1 MTKHLLFCYILVIFV
16 CFPLKIS
23 SANIQQVSQ
32 IKPGFQATEKEWE
45 NHNGM
50 FLISKN
56 STFSFGF
63 YTSVD
68 APFFV
73 LVVMHIF
80 SSTVIW
86 TANRGVLVDN
96 SAKFVFDKNGNT
108 YLHNTTS
115 VIWSSNTT
123 NLGVT
128 SMELKDNGNLV
139 LLSKNQTIVWQSFD
153 QPTDTLVLGQSF
165 SEKMSLKSF
174 PYELNL
180 HYHLM
185 FKSGDLVLF
194 AGYRTPQV
202 YWIMSNDTRKSVR
215 KPGGKVSSATLMG
228 NSWNFFD
235 EKGELHWQFNISE
248 QYDPNALWAAVLG
261 STGTIEFYNL
271 QEAKSDIAESFKI
284 PSGSCTTPSS
294 CSPFKSCFLENL
306 CQCPV
311 VLSSFTDCKPR
322 IPPFCDKNNNNNNVT
337 EISPPVH
344 LLDVGSRFDYPALGY
359 TKPHQKSSISE
370 CKSACLHN
378 CSCITMFYE
387 NSSRSCFMFGTI
399 GSLRQPGVGATGYYL
414 FVKVL
419 NEIGSNNNTDSK
431 GLLLPAKGNG
441 YDVRSTIII
450 FVIVIGTIL
459 IVSGLIGCGFW
470 YYRENRGSLVL
481 EPSREEAMGEDSF
494 YDTMTG
500 VPIRYSYND
509 LDVATKN
516 FSVKLGQGGFGSVY
530 LGLLDDGTKLAV
542 KKLEGVGQGKKEF
555 RAEVSII
562 GSVHHVHLV
571 KLKGFCAE
579 GVNHRLLVYEYMENG
594 SLDRWIFSKNNDQG
608 KFFLD
613 WEKRF
618 NIALGTAKGLAYLH
632 DMCDV
637 KIIHCDIKPE
647 NVLLDENFVA
657 KVSDFGLAKLM
668 NKEQSHIVATLRG
681 TRGYLAPEWIT
692 NCSISEKSDVYSYGM
707 VLLEII
713 GGRKNYDPNCEIKEK
728 AHLPS
733 YAFKMMEQGRMD
745 LILDSRLMLED
756 EDEDDV
762 RVSILIKVA
771 LWCIQ
776 DDKSVRPS
784 MTRVVQMLEGLCP
797 VLQPPIP
804 SQSASR
810 IFTGLLRNSGAKS
823 QIRSWRGA
831 YNSTGNSTSVSEV
844 QLSGPR

>member
-1 MTKHLLFCYILVIFV
+1 MYFSHTFNCT
-16 CFPLKIS
+16 IS
-23 SANIQQVSQ
+23 ATNQQVNQ
-32 IKPGFQATEKEWE
+32 IKPGFQATQKEWD
-45 NHNGM
+45 NFNGM
-50 FLISKN
+50 FLVSKN

-73 LVVMHIF
+73 LVVMHVF
-80 SSTVIW
+80 SSTNIW

-96 SAKFVFDKNGNT
+96 SAKFVLDKNGNA

-115 VIWSSNTT
+115 VVWSSNTT
-123 NLGVT
+123 GLGVQA
-128 SMELKDNGNLV
+128 MELMDNGNLV
-139 LLSKNQTIVWQSFD
+139 LLSKNQTVLWKSFD
-153 QPTDTLVLGQSF
+153 YPTDTLVLGQSF
-165 SEKMSLKSF
+165 SENMRLKSF

-185 FKSGDLVLF
+185 FKSGDLILF

-202 YWIMSNDTRKSVR
+202 YWIMSNDTRKAVL
-215 KPGGKVSSATLMG
+215 KPDGKVSSATLMG
-228 NSWNFFD
+228 NSWNFYD
-235 EKGELHWQFNISE
+235 QRGGLVWQFNISE
-248 QYDPNALWAAVLG
+248 QSDPNALWAAVLG
-261 STGTIEFYNL
+261 STGTIEFFNL
-271 QEAKSDIAESFKI
+271 LKAKSEIAESFKI

-294 CSPFKSCFLENL
+294 CSPFKSCFMENL
-306 CQCPV
+306 CQCSV
-311 VLSSFTDCKPR
+311 MLSSFNDCKPR
-322 IPPFCDKNNNNNNVT
+322 IPALCDNATDSSSVR
-337 EISPPVH
+337 
-344 LLDVGSRFDYPALGY
+344 LLDVGTRFDYVALEF
-359 TKPHQKSSISE
+359 TKPQMKSSISE
-370 CKSACLHN
+370 CKSACLQN
-378 CSCITMFYE
+378 CSCVTMFYQ
-387 NSSRSCFMFGTI
+387 NATRSCFMFGNI
-399 GSLRQPGVGATGYYL
+399 GSLRHPGIGDAGYYL
-414 FVKVL
+414 SLKV
-419 NEIGSNNNTDSK
+419 SNQVDYIHK
-431 GLLLPAKGNG
+431 EFIPARGNG
-441 YDVRSTIII
+441 FDVRSTIII
-450 FVIVIGTIL
+450 VIIVIGTIL
-459 IVSGLIGCGFW
+459 IVSGLLGCGYW
-470 YYRENRGSLVL
+470 YYREKSRSFVL
-481 EPSREEAMGEDSF
+481 ESSREALEEDNF
-494 YDTMTG
+494 FENITG
-500 VPIRYSYND
+500 VPVRYSYND

-530 LGLLDDGTKLAV
+530 LGLLDEGTKLAV

-562 GSVHHVHLV
+562 GNVHHVHLV

-579 GVNHRLLVYEYMENG
+579 GSHHRLLVYEYMENG
-594 SLDRWIFSKNNDQG
+594 SLDRWIFNKNNDRV
-608 KFFLD
+608 KNKLD
-613 WEKRF
+613 WESRF

-668 NKEQSHIVATLRG
+668 NKEQSHIVTTLRG

-713 GGRKNYDPNCEIKEK
+713 GGRKNYDPDHEVKEK

-733 YAFKMMEQGRMD
+733 YAFKMMEQGSMN
-745 LILDSRLMLED
+745 LILDPRLKVED
-756 EDEDDV
+756 QQDG
-762 RVSILIKVA
+762 RVNTAIKVA

-776 DDKSVRPS
+776 DDKSLRPS

-797 VLQPPIP
+797 VPQPPIP

-810 IFTGLLRNSGAKS
+810 IFTGLVRSSGVKS
-823 QIRSWRGA
+823 QIMSWRRA
-831 YNSTGNSTSVSEV
+831 SYSSTGRSSVSAV